1 MKIPWRGHEN
11 DFMAHEL
18 SKIDGHDLI
27 WGHEMSMKKE
37 DILFMTHENKR
48 CLFHGSWNSHET
60 GGIFFSWLVKVKV
73 VYFMGHEISL
83 KLEDIFFMT
92 CESKSCLFHGPWIFH
107 ENDGEGAHTM
117 KLCHKTHAPCFSWF
131 LKNQC

>member
-37 DILFMTHENKR
+37 DILFMTHE
-48 CLFHGSWNSHET
+48 
-60 GGIFFSWLVKVKV
+60 
-73 VYFMGHEISL
+73 
-83 KLEDIFFMT
+83 
-92 CESKSCLFHGPWIFH
+92 SKSCLFHGPWIFH
-107 ENDGEGAHTM
+107 ENDADGAHTM
-117 KLCHKTHAPCFSWF
+117 KLCNKTHAPCFSWF
-131 LKNQC
+131 FKKPV